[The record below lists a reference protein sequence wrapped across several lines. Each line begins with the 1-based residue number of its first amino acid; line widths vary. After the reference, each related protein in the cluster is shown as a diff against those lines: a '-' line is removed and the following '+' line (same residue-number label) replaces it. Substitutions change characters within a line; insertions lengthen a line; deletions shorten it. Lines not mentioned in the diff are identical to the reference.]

1 MSSKY
6 SIAAIVISL
15 ISCAVLLLSSCKKDS
30 KDCPAFSE
38 NLVPYIPNE
47 SRMVFFNA
55 DGDSLL
61 FRTDVYDKSEART
74 MTRNRLSVGGT
85 GSKPYCRASCS
96 LGSSFLSSDANQID
110 YSIDVDN
117 EVDTCA
123 LRLNIRS
130 GQPSIDYFFSK
141 VPFTPFGKVFGD
153 TLQLTNFA
161 TTTNPRF
168 SAVTIVY
175 GRGIVSITDNQENC
189 VWSR

>member
-1 MSSKY
+1 M
-6 SIAAIVISL
+6 
-15 ISCAVLLLSSCKKDS
+15 LLLSSCKKDS

-38 NLVPYIPNE
+38 NLAPYIPNE

-55 DGDSLL
+55 DGDSLF
-61 FRTDVYDKSEART
+61 FRTDIYDKSEPHT

-117 EVDTCA
+117 EVDSCA
-123 LRLNIRS
+123 LRI
-130 GQPSIDYFFSK
+130 SITSSLPTNDYFLRSA
-141 VPFTPFGKVFGD
+141 PFASAGKVFGD
-153 TLQLTNFA
+153 TLRLTNFVP
-161 TTTNPRF
+161 TTGPRF

-175 GRGIVSITDNQENC
+175 GRGIVSITDDLENC

>member
-1 MSSKY
+1 M
-6 SIAAIVISL
+6 
-15 ISCAVLLLSSCKKDS
+15 LLLSSCKKDS

-61 FRTDVYDKSEART
+61 FRTEVYDKSEAHT

-85 GSKPYCRASCS
+85 GSKPYCVASCS
-96 LGSSFLSSDANQID
+96 LSSSFLSSDGNQVD

-117 EVDTCA
+117 EVDTCT
-123 LRLNIRS
+123 LRLTIRS
-130 GQPSIDYFFSK
+130 VLPSIDYFYSS
-141 VPFTPFGKVFGD
+141 VPFASTGRLFGD
-153 TLQLTNFA
+153 TLRMTNHVP
-161 TTTNPRF
+161 TTDPRF
-168 SAVTIVY
+168 SAVTIVH

>member
-6 SIAAIVISL
+6 SITATVISL
-15 ISCAVLLLSSCKKDS
+15 VSCAVLLLSSCKKDS

-55 DGDSLL
+55 EGDSLL
-61 FRTDVYDKSEART
+61 FRTDIYDKSEPHT

-96 LGSSFLSSDANQID
+96 LGSSFLSSDANQVE

-117 EVDTCA
+117 EADTCA
-123 LRLNIRS
+123 LRLSITS
-130 GQPSIDYFFSK
+130 ILPSNDYFFSG
-141 VPFTPFGKVFGD
+141 VPFASTGRPFGD
-153 TLQLTNFA
+153 TLRMTNHVP
-161 TTTNPRF
+161 TTDPRF